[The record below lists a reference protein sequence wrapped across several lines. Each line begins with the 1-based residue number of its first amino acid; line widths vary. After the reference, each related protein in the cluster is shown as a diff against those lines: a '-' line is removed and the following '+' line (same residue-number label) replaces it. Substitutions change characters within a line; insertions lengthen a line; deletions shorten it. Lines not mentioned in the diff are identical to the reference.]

1 MLSIVTLPSPND
13 VISSVGSWSSPF
25 FNEFSSFIGIA
36 VGVVVGSLLL
46 VWIIHIFKSGFNS
59 LFSGRSNDIA
69 DQWDKKK

>member
-36 VGVVVGSLLL
+36 VGVVVVGLSRECL
-46 VWIIHIFKSGFNS
+46 VAGVVVE
-59 LFSGRSNDIA
+59 DVVA
-69 DQWDKKK
+69 DAS